1 MKIVVY
7 RGIMTGTQI
16 KDQQGLISAQGQTYY
31 EGAYHDRACGD
42 SEGGGSEGQ
51 QAVEHKQ

>member
-16 KDQQGLISAQGQTYY
+16 QDQQGLISAQGQTYY
-31 EGAYHDRACGD
+31 EGAYHDRAYRD
-42 SEGGGSEGQ
+42 AESGGSE
-51 QAVEHKQ
+51 